1 MHHKIFTP
9 DDQKQTNKETEKK
22 VKWGGGLGCKLMG
35 HKVSSMTTAEISNSF
50 QTVIRGASSWFVHLQ
65 KLKPKFVKFTI
76 RYPCQS
82 SPSFFLYGL
91 LLSVCRCFSIF
102 VNDYF
107 QFSFNLKVILYMYMA
122 KIKLSK
128 YIV

>member
-1 MHHKIFTP
+1 
-9 DDQKQTNKETEKK
+9 
-22 VKWGGGLGCKLMG
+22 MG

-82 SPSFFLYGL
+82 SPSFTILLPLWFTIICLSMFFYLRKRLFPVFLQFEGD
-91 LLSVCRCFSIF
+91 F
-102 VNDYF
+102 VHVHGQNKALKIHCLV
-107 QFSFNLKVILYMYMA
+107 SPLKKLKWLVHVAKCNLG
-122 KIKLSK
+122 
-128 YIV
+128 